1 MARTGS
7 GEIASSPRRK
17 VHVYQRRPQCRI
29 ISPARWCI
37 AHRVA
42 YHRAA
47 LPLRR
52 HLEGRPRPC
61 AHFGALGLGTWLM
74 DTHPRGLLG
83 HLRVVEPYLMRDALT
98 GHQGAINRNQLHS
111 TYLMRDALTGHQG
124 AINRNHAI
132 KVPTSPCVPS
142 AINSNPLHSRV
153 IHVPASPCV
162 PSAATP
168 SRLRGRRAR
177 SCRRH
182 PRRRRRCHPHHHRCH
197 CHRCHRYCYC
207 CLRQCH
213 PC

>member
-98 GHQGAINRNQLHS
+98 GHQGAI
-111 TYLMRDALTGHQG
+111 D
-124 AINRNHAI
+124 RNHAI

>member
-83 HLRVVEPYLMRDALT
+83 HLRVVEPYLMRDAVT
-98 GHQGAINRNQLHS
+98 GHQGAINRNQLQS